1 MLKRNKSFKNIYK
14 SLVKPGFVI
23 SGASGGAVTGGG
35 DEMDPLGQ
43 QISVASLS
51 VSNSRRPSG
60 SAVTDVSVSTY
71 SPKYKKFLCFVELKC
86 FFKFS

>member
-51 VSNSRRPSG
+51 VSSSRRP

>member
-35 DEMDPLGQ
+35 DEMDPPGQ